1 LWFSERYIIFT
12 ARNVNVDRERRNI
25 YFPIC
30 VAVIIQRWIYDW
42 LPTVHVHA
50 RKILSSS
57 ICLSESMTVPSCPVL
72 VWQQLLRASYEHSKI
87 CAWPVLSLTVGTHA
101 LALFLSAHFRPL
113 NIDDYNPKFGIVILL
128 YVKFNFLFHSVK
140 IEIFPAVLNFATFRK
155 VPISLHVMSECY
167 IFQSYVKKKYNSSYF
182 ITFGFGFQIR
192 LFRYETAQYLF
203 SAW

>member
-1 LWFSERYIIFT
+1 MCRSHYT
-12 ARNVNVDRERRNI
+12 ALNIRLAPDSACSRAEDFVFKHMSFRVDDCAKLSRSRLTA
-25 YFPIC
+25 
-30 VAVIIQRWIYDW
+30 AV
-42 LPTVHVHA
+42 
-50 RKILSSS
+50 
-57 ICLSESMTVPSCPVL
+57 
-72 VWQQLLRASYEHSKI
+72 RASYEHSKI

-113 NIDDYNPKFGIVILL
+113 NIDDYNPKFGTVILL